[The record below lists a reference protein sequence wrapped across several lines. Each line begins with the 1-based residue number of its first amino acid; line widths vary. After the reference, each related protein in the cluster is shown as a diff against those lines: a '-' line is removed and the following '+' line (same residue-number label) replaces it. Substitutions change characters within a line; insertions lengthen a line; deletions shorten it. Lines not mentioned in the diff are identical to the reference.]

1 MKILRIQHPI
11 PITRQ
16 DRSGTRRLPCEEEL
30 GDGHR
35 PNVFRGT
42 DTRGTLGDGCISDT
56 GGTKRRLGLEG

>member
-1 MKILRIQHPI
+1 MKPLRAQHPI
-11 PITRQ
+11 PNTRQ
-16 DRSGTRRLPCEEEL
+16 DRSGTRGLPCEEEL

-42 DTRGTLGDGCISDT
+42 DTRGTLGDGYKFDT